1 MIQLILNVTK
11 FYRYLL
17 MVTVLML
24 LVLSCDNKNE
34 IVFVEKHKIISHLLD
49 SQTIPIMVP
58 PPPPPFGV
66 VDTLS
71 AERDSIVNVISSD
84 DWKNQKLNIAIVEEL
99 AKLEIEEISNEK
111 IPSGFEFILSSK
123 RSVLDTKPIQLSYL
137 KPTKKHLLIYAPP
150 MDSLSSSPELRGS
163 FDVLVGVSEICF
175 NATFDKAVLSFG
187 KSFSKLNGASYFLFL
202 EKENDNWKVVK
213 SILNG
218 IS

>member
-24 LVLSCDNKNE
+24 LVLSCNNKNE

-111 IPSGFEFILSSK
+111 IPNGFEFILNSK
-123 RSVLDTKPIQLSYL
+123 RSVLESKPIQLSFL
-137 KPTKKHLLIYAPP
+137 KPIKKHYLIYAPP
-150 MDSLSSSPELRGS
+150 TYSLSINPELRED
-163 FDVLVGVSEICF
+163 FDVLVGFSEIYF
-175 NATFDKAVLSFG
+175 NATFDKAVLCFG
-187 KSFSKLNGASYFLFL
+187 KSSSRLDGASYFLFL
-202 EKENDNWKVVK
+202 KKENENWKVIK
-213 SILNG
+213 SVMNG

>member
-11 FYRYLL
+11 FYRYFL
-17 MVTVLML
+17 VITVSML

-34 IVFVEKHKIISHLLD
+34 IVFVEKHKIISYLLD
-49 SQTIPIMVP
+49 TQTTPIMVP
-58 PPPPPFGV
+58 PPPPPLGI

-71 AERDSIVNVISSD
+71 AERDSIINLISSD
-84 DWKNQKLNIAIVEEL
+84 YWENQKLNIAIAIEL
-99 AKLEIEEISNEK
+99 TKLEIEEISNEK
-111 IPSGFEFILSSK
+111 IPIGFEFILSSK
-123 RSVLDTKPIQLSYL
+123 RSVLDTNPIQLSYL
-137 KPTKKHLLIYAPP
+137 KPIKKHQLIYAPP
-150 MDSLSSSPELRGS
+150 MDSLSSNPELRGS

-175 NATFDKAVLSFG
+175 NATFDKAILSFG